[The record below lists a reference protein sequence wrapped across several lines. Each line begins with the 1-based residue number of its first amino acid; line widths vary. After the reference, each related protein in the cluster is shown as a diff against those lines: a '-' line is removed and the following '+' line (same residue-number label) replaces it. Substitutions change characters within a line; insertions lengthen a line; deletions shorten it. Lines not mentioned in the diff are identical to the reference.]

1 MFPLRD
7 HNPTGKTPY
16 VTYLLMVMNIA
27 VFAGYW
33 GSLEDARVIIA
44 FFDAWAFTP
53 ALFTSGDNLI
63 GLVTSM
69 FLHGGLMH
77 LAGNMLFLWIFGD
90 NMEEQFGHVGFLAFY
105 LACGIAATLAHW
117 ASVPDSA
124 IPLVGASGAIA
135 GVMGGYLLLFP
146 RAKVDILFIF
156 IIFFRIFSVPAWIML
171 GFWFGLQLVSG
182 LGSSTEGEGVAYWA
196 HAGGFVFG
204 LLFTLPIFL
213 RRGAKTFWATNHGHP
228 PHPDAQYEW
237 ATTSVPTVRRDR
249 RTGTRIPRI
258 TRRKK

>member
-16 VTYLLMVMNIA
+16 MTYLLMVMNIA

-33 GSLEDARVIIA
+33 GSLDDARVIIA

-53 ALFTSGDNLI
+53 ALFTQGDNVI

-69 FLHGGLMH
+69 FLHGGFMH

-90 NMEEQFGHVGFLAFY
+90 NMEEQFGHVGFLLFY

-117 ASVPDSA
+117 ASVPDSTV
-124 IPLVGASGAIA
+124 PLVGASGAIA

-156 IIFFRIFSVPAWIML
+156 VIFFRIFSVPAWVML
-171 GFWFGLQLVSG
+171 GVWFGLQLING
-182 LGSSTEGEGVAYWA
+182 LGSSADAAGVAYWA
-196 HAGGFVFG
+196 HAGGFIIG
-204 LLFTLPIFL
+204 LLFALPLWL
-213 RRGAKTFWATNHGHP
+213 RQGARKYWQTNHGHP
-228 PHPDAQYEW
+228 PHPDAQYDW
-237 ATTSVPTVRRDR
+237 AETRVPNVRRR
-249 RTGTRIPRI
+249 RTSGIPIVR
-258 TRRKK
+258 RRKK